1 MANLTETGLD
11 IMSADAVT
19 FRIATL
25 GDVPELATARWAF
38 RAEAGETPMES
49 EATFAVR
56 YEAFLEDALR
66 SGRWT
71 FWIAETTNGTL
82 VAHMAVCVV
91 QSIPRPS
98 RMTDQWGYLTDCF
111 THPAFRNRRIGR
123 ELLAHVA
130 EWARALDLE
139 MLIVWP
145 SEKSHDFYA
154 RAGFGPADEIRVLR
168 LRDYDTPP
176 DPTRTSSAP

>member
-1 MANLTETGLD
+1 
-11 IMSADAVT
+11 MSADNVS

-25 GDVPELATARWAF
+25 GDVPELATARWEF
-38 RAEAGETPMES
+38 RAEAGETPLES
-49 EATFAVR
+49 ETAFAVR
-56 YEAFLEDALR
+56 YEAFLKDSLD

-71 FWIAETTNGTL
+71 FWIAEAANGTI

-111 THPAFRNRRIGR
+111 TRPAFRNRGIGR
-123 ELLAHVA
+123 DLLARVA
-130 EWARALDLE
+130 EWARELDLE

-145 SEKSHDFYA
+145 SEKSDDFYA
-154 RAGFGPADEIRVLR
+154 RAGFGPAAEICVLR

-176 DPTRTSSAP
+176 DPTRSSSAP